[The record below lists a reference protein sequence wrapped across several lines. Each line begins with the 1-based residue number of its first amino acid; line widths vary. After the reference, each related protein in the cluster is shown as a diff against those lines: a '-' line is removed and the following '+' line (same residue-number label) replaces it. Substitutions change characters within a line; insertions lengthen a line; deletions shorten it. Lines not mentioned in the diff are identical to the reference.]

1 MTYRSVIGFVLVKT
15 SWPNGTGELW
25 PRLLSCIVFYIDK
38 YVIDERKDEREDC
51 KIYRVLSLYFQVV
64 IASIHQ
70 RNRKV
75 HEKMCPHRVVYPINY
90 MSRK

>member
-1 MTYRSVIGFVLVKT
+1 M
-15 SWPNGTGELW
+15 
-25 PRLLSCIVFYIDK
+25 YIDK
-38 YVIDERKDEREDC
+38 YVINERGCSKDEREDC

-75 HEKMCPHRVVYPINY
+75 HQKSKAMCPRRVVYPINY
-90 MSRK
+90 MSRQ